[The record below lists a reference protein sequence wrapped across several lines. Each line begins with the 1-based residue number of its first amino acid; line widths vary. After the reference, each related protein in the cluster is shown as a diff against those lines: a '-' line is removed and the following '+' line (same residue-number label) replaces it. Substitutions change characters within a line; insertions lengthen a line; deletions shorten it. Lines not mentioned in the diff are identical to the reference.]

1 MARATKEAPQSA
13 ATRAVNAFIE
23 KMDKVYGVGKFILNP
38 PVVPY
43 RVIPTGVL
51 DLDIKLKVGGWIVGR
66 IHEVWGME
74 GAGKTL
80 LSLLS
85 LVEAQKC
92 QPDRLVGFIDMEH
105 RFDEPWAI
113 LQGLDLSRLVK
124 VPSDDAEEV
133 ADMVKDMCR
142 SGLFSLIVVDSVGAM
157 ISKKEIEKD
166 AEQDTVGLQAKLVTR
181 MVKIAAPSADKTDTT
196 VLLINQVR
204 ANVGGYG
211 AATTTGG
218 GFALRH
224 SSTTKIKASRTEP
237 IKMRIDG
244 EEVPVGYKHAFK
256 VERNSVAPAG
266 RTAETVV
273 FNTPTERYGP
283 VGIDRAD
290 EAATVGIAT
299 NVILQQGGGYYVIT
313 PTGERVR
320 GRDAVLDVLRAD
332 PSLSSVIR
340 TRALAALAG
349 EVLPDL
355 APVDVDDDEDD
366 APEAS
371 DG

>member
-1 MARATKEAPQSA
+1 MARTKEAPA
-13 ATRAVNAFIE
+13 ANRALTAFLD
-23 KMDKVYGVGKFILNP
+23 KMGKVYGTGKFILNP

-43 RVIPTGVL
+43 KVISTGVM
-51 DLDIKLKVGGWIVGR
+51 DLDIKLRVGGWIVGR

-80 LSLLS
+80 LALLS
-85 LVEAQKC
+85 IVEAQKA
-92 QPDRLVGFIDMEH
+92 QPDRVCGFIDMEH

-113 LQGLDLSRLVK
+113 LQGVDLSRLVK
-124 VPSDDAEEV
+124 VPTDDAESV

-181 MVKIAAPSADKTDTT
+181 MVKIAAPSADATDTT

-224 SSTTKIKASRTEP
+224 CTTTKVKASRTEP
-237 IKMRIDG
+237 IKMRIGG

-273 FNTPTERYGP
+273 FNLPTEKYGP
-283 VGIDRAD
+283 VGIDKAD
-290 EAATVGIAT
+290 EAATVGIASD
-299 NVILQQGGGYYVIT
+299 VILQQGGGYYVLT

-320 GRDAVLDVLRAD
+320 GRDAVLEALRAD
-332 PSLSSVIR
+332 PDLVAAIR

-349 EVLPDL
+349 EVIANA
-355 APVDVDDDEDD
+355 APVDIEDEETADV
-366 APEAS
+366 E
-371 DG
+371 